1 MRRLGLNYRVKQYI
15 VTIFF
20 FFKKITTLL
29 IFLIIN
35 NRNRSAWNNLY
46 VTGLMSISAFGE
58 IGSSYGSIDFPNSH
72 ARFQQIRYYYGYL
85 R

>member
-1 MRRLGLNYRVKQYI
+1 MERLGLSYKVKQYI

-20 FFKKITTLL
+20 LKKDNHFAHF
-29 IFLIIN
+29 FLIIN
-35 NRNRSAWNNLY
+35 NRNRSAWNNFF
-46 VTGLMSISAFGE
+46 VTGLMSISVFSE

-72 ARFQQIRYYYGYL
+72 ARFQQIRFYYGYL